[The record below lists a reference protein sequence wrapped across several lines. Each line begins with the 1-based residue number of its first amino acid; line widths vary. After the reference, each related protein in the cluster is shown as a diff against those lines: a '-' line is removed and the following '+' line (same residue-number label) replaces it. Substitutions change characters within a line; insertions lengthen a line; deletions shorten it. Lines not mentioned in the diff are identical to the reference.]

1 MSSVR
6 TPDALNSGVEIS
18 DTQLIEVYRAQL
30 ERLSGLCASIGISRP
45 AYLSKELPH
54 FQKLS
59 SEAKIAAVTSIQF
72 FLKICEE
79 ATASGEQLMD
89 TKRLTWRA
97 LRHFGFVPSED
108 LFSTMT
114 EDTIVEV
121 YNTDN
126 IQVFR
131 NFEFFKFCSYTLE
144 DTFCRPWPE
153 LFRRP
158 DPFIAKAV
166 QDRLTEVLNT
176 GSRSLVPSGISS
188 HVVEEIDSLRLNR
201 MMLEIRDFAALYD
214 KQNQLAGYIALER
227 AHFIS

>member
-1 MSSVR
+1 MSSVQ
-6 TPDALNSGVEIS
+6 NSGVSNSGFESS
-18 DTQLIEVYRAQL
+18 DTPLIEVYRAQL
-30 ERLSGLCASIGISRP
+30 ERLSGLCASIGINRP

-54 FQKLS
+54 FEKLN
-59 SEAKIAAVTSIQF
+59 SEARSAAVTSIQF
-72 FLKICEE
+72 FLQICEE
-79 ATASGEQLMD
+79 ATASGEELMD

-114 EDTIVEV
+114 KETIVEV
-121 YNTDN
+121 YNTDH

-158 DPFIAKAV
+158 DPFIAKAI

-176 GSRSLVPSGISS
+176 GSRSLTASRIPA

-201 MMLEIRDFAALYD
+201 MMLEICDFAALYD

-227 AHFIS
+227 AHFIN